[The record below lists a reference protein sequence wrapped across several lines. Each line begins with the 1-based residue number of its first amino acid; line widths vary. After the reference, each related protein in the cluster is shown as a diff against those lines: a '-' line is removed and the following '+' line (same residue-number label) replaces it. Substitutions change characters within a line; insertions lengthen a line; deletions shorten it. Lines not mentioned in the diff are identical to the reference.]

1 MEKQIR
7 GRDISAPIEYITLDG
22 TRYKTV
28 YNNQT
33 ARLAEDVYERQYGMD
48 VGYAVI
54 LSDLSKGKY
63 RAVTAL
69 FYAALRAGGT
79 EMTWEDFDAR
89 FKLDSVPGIL
99 DVIARAVTQSLPD
112 APEDDANP

>member
-28 YNNQT
+28 YSNQT

-48 VGYAVI
+48 VGYAVAKD
-54 LSDLSKGKY
+54 LLPELYSDTQVPRLLREKREAGELGVKTGKGLKDY
-63 RAVTAL
+63 TGQDIP
-69 FYAALRAGGT
+69 ALRR
-79 EMTWEDFDAR
+79 ER
-89 FKLDSVPGIL
+89 NRK
-99 DVIARAVTQSLPD
+99 IAKSLRQIRSL
-112 APEDDANP
+112 

>member
-28 YNNQT
+28 YSNQT

-63 RAVTAL
+63 RAVMAL
-69 FYAALRAGGT
+69 FYAALRAGGA

-89 FKLDSVPGIL
+89 FRLDSVPGIL